1 MAFEQRQNV
10 TKDGIEDFEI
20 VFFVPGPSNVDGAQ
34 SCNVNYQFLMSDGKI
49 EGGNQVPN
57 LLDRLTDDAAGLVHL
72 ANLADLRDYIR
83 IRLNNEALP

>member
-1 MAFEQRQNV
+1 MAFEQQVNI

-20 VFFVPGPSNVDGAQ
+20 VFFIPGPGNTEGVQ
-34 SCNVNYQFLMSDGKI
+34 SGKVSYQILMSNGSIDGS
-49 EGGNQVPN
+49 NQVSD

-83 IRLNNEALP
+83 TRLNNEALP